1 MTSKD
6 IPALLECPFCYK
18 YATNSLVAFTK
29 HMEDDEGI
37 LYDFCYYALDCG
49 VDLGVYVERRLNCL
63 RVAESLD
70 LKEVFASKESSE
82 EAPLQLIKD
91 RLLEG
96 IAEYP
101 TIDADAQMIYQ
112 HFLNP

>member
-18 YATNSLVAFTK
+18 YATNNLVAFTD
-29 HMEDDEGI
+29 HIENYEGI

-63 RVAESLD
+63 RVVEQLD
-70 LKEVFASKESSE
+70 LNESPSSE
-82 EAPLQLIKD
+82 ADALQLIKD
-91 RLLEG
+91 KLLEG

-101 TIDADAQMIYQ
+101 TIDADAQMIYEA
-112 HFLNP
+112 FFVPVK